1 MEKRI
6 LVVLLLW
13 LSVCN
18 AFALDVLQVGVLQN
32 DDQYLQGAN
41 LEIFEDTSGK
51 LTIEQV
57 SSPEFSS
64 RFIEHNSRKH
74 FAYIKHTSSV
84 YWVRFKIQKSGAQT
98 GHYIFENL
106 DLHIDQFEFFRPDPL
121 DSTKYKSATAGYILP
136 FSLREYPHKNFVFDI
151 SPGVNPQM
159 YYVKIQSRSHNPFIF
174 KIKSTTSFA
183 HYALNEYYLLGMFYG
198 ILAIMAVYNLLM
210 YFSLKDRV
218 FLYYVFYVICSC
230 IIALGEDGTGFQ
242 HLWPSYPEFNK
253 YISNFAPLLL
263 MLSFALY
270 SRSFLELR
278 KVLPTMDTIVNGV
291 VGVYIVLFILNIF
304 IPGFT
309 LDFPLYIFPFIVIY
323 IASLLC
329 LRKGLRQARYYIVG
343 YSFLLFS
350 ILLMVLRITGLF
362 HEDWIIMVYSFN
374 IGLVFEIVIL
384 SFALG
389 DRIKIIRRD
398 NERAQSRIIEQL
410 KENEKLK
417 DQINSE
423 LEELV
428 HERTK
433 EIEDKNKELEGA
445 YEEIQRMNELLDADN
460 KELKTNVNE
469 LTKARV
475 LAKELGFD
483 EFSQIFPD
491 KDSCL
496 KYLEDLKW
504 AKGYTCK
511 KCGNTKWCKGKG
523 DYFRRCTKCRYDESP
538 TAYTIFHKL
547 KFPVTKAFYMLFLVY
562 ANKGKITSIE
572 LSQILTLRQSTCW
585 NFSRK
590 ITDMMKSKKKS
601 GEHEPEGWGSLV
613 LDPENAD

>member
-6 LVVLLLW
+6 VVVLLLW
-13 LSVCN
+13 LTVGYAS
-18 AFALDVLQVGVLQN
+18 ALDILRVGEKNEDTTLVGV
-32 DDQYLQGAN
+32 N
-41 LEIFEDTSGK
+41 LEVLEDPSNTLSVQEVASSSYDSHFK
-51 LTIEQV
+51 QHIAKKNDYIVHVNSTYWLRFTIQNV
-57 SSPEFSS
+57 NPL
-64 RFIEHNSRKH
+64 
-74 FAYIKHTSSV
+74 
-84 YWVRFKIQKSGAQT
+84 G

-106 DLHIDQFEFFRPDPL
+106 DLHIDEFEFFRPDPQHPGKFI
-121 DSTKYKSATAGYILP
+121 TVKSGYFLP
-136 FSLREYPHKNFVFDI
+136 FDAREYPHKNFVFDI
-151 SPGVNPQM
+151 AAGGEPQTF
-159 YYVKIQSRSHNPFIF
+159 YVKVKSHSHNPFIF

-218 FLYYVFYVICSC
+218 YLYYVFYVLCSC

-242 HLWPSYPEFNK
+242 YLWPNYPLMNK
-253 YISNFAPLLL
+253 YISSFAPLLL

-270 SRSFLELR
+270 SRSFLELK
-278 KVLPTMDTIVNGV
+278 KVIPYMDTVVNV
-291 VGVYIVLFILNIF
+291 VVAIYVVLFILNIF

-323 IASLLC
+323 IASVLC
-329 LRKGLRQARYYIVG
+329 LKKGLRQARYYIVG

-350 ILLMVLRITGLF
+350 IVLMILRITGLF
-362 HEDWIIMVYSFN
+362 HEDWIVMVYSFN

-389 DRIKIIRRD
+389 DRIKIIRRE

-428 HERTK
+428 KERTK
-433 EIEDKNKELEGA
+433 EIEEKSKELEVA

-504 AKGYTCK
+504 AKGYSCK

-572 LSQILTLRQSTCW
+572 LSQILQLRQSTCW

-590 ITDMMKSKKKS
+590 ITDMMKSKKKA